1 MQVFGPDTD
10 IVNIVPMSL
19 GVEKAAADFEA
30 LVSAPTRGELAPP
43 PPEIAALLE
52 ELSHKVSGRASN
64 S

>member
-19 GVEKAAADFEA
+19 GVERSAADFEA
-30 LVSAPTRGELAPP
+30 LVNAPRGELAPP
-43 PPEIAALLE
+43 APEIAALLQ
-52 ELSHKVSGRASN
+52 ELSAKVSGRASN